1 MSASVTR
8 PDRPK
13 ELSGWTKAAV
23 DFLPLV
29 LFFGSNWWFG
39 KAGVYNPLGGKPIIA
54 ATAVFMAALL
64 VSMVYSWYKTRHI
77 SPMMWFTGIIVGI
90 FGGLTIW
97 LKDDIFIKLRPT
109 IVNSL
114 LGMVL
119 LGGHWLGHSPL
130 KMLFGSA
137 FPPLTT
143 RGWTLFTYA
152 WATFFFFSAGLN
164 EVLRRVLSDNAYVA
178 YTSWGDILLTFA
190 FLFACMPVILKHE
203 DKSGEKAV

>member
-1 MSASVTR
+1 MTIDVTK
-8 PDRPK
+8 PARPK

-23 DFLPLV
+23 DFLPLA
-29 LFFGSNWWFG
+29 LFFGANWWFG
-39 KAGVYNPLGGKPIIA
+39 KKDVFNPLGGKPIIA

-64 VSMVYSWYKTRHI
+64 VSMIYCWHKTRHI
-77 SPMMWFTGIIVGI
+77 SPMMWFTGIIVGV

-178 YTSWGDILLTFA
+178 YTSWGDILLTFG
-190 FLFACMPVILKHE
+190 FIFACMPLILRHE
-203 DKSGEKAV
+203 DKSAES